1 MTRCDSLV
9 KRFTG
14 TNLHKLSEHILAQI
28 KTEQG
33 SVMDRPPPTQEN
45 VGIFAGIKD
54 LLDDEPLPGSPGE
67 SKETWAASV
76 QLRAF
81 EYIEKNFL
89 LVCSW
94 WSMNSAGFSSTGKGK
109 SVTSG

>member
-14 TNLHKLSEHILAQI
+14 MNLHKLSEHILARI

-33 SVMDRPPPTQEN
+33 SVMDRPLPTQEN

-54 LLDDEPLPGSPGE
+54 LLDDEPLLEALGNPRRHG
-67 SKETWAASV
+67 
-76 QLRAF
+76 
-81 EYIEKNFL
+81 L
-89 LVCSW
+89 LQS
-94 WSMNSAGFSSTGKGK
+94 SSEHSSTLKR
-109 SVTSG
+109 TSYSCVPGGQ